1 MTNEIKDAADLF
13 AAEGEGAREI
23 LEGLKEQATDALGL
37 VISEAP
43 SKGDTLGRYRAFKE
57 RELPLIMRL
66 EDPGE
71 RRAVLEDI
79 SKAHDLRVSNL
90 QKALTAAEERA
101 AEKAAADEHSAD
113 EPPEEV
119 LVPERGS
126 ERHERAMRLLEC
138 PDILE
143 KAAQNMQRLGH
154 IGEPRTKRLAFVCA
168 VSAMAGYTIQPST
181 HAQSSAGKNY
191 LWGIVLSLVPPEMV
205 IERSGLSAK
214 ALFRTDMELKGKIL
228 YLQEVAGS
236 QDAEFTIRVLQSD
249 GKLVYEATEQD
260 ADGTMRNVVHEK
272 EGPTVV
278 VQTTTRIHLNH
289 ENETRVFPIYIDES
303 SAQTERIVQSILQ
316 EAEEG
321 GVGPEEREEIIEV
334 WHDAV
339 RLLEPIRVIVPYA
352 RRIRVPS
359 SQVRIRRDV
368 TRLLDVVRVI
378 TWLHQHSRTRDQHG
392 RIIATEED
400 FRTALALVE
409 EPLMKSWQAL
419 SPAEEK
425 VMRAIR
431 SLPEEKRQTGFKR
444 SDLAVEGAQPRS
456 VQEALASLASTGYL
470 ERDGRRGS
478 PGYTYTLVRDPAGLT
493 LGISLEP
500 PDDAAG
506 EDEGTRGSRGIA
518 RNSDRAIENPSLQ
531 EDRAI
536 ARTRGGDGNGPQ
548 EEAGEPDEENTVRQR
563 PIDLAEET
571 IHEQGEEFFS
581 YGEEQRAKPERIK
594 LAELGWARRS
604 DVTDEVIVPTGTM
617 AGDSGDVDR
626 DPVVR
631 YTASFMIGSIVVLT
645 ATEIFQGEGRD
656 LSKGEQIPPD
666 WPADSREVHERLS
679 RLAPILQTT
688 KRQHP
693 YFEGDWYPCEEPPEV
708 REGYTHVEYWE
719 SEAGDKEGIW
729 VFAVHEPGEPVD
741 REEVEEDVWF
751 SVKDQEKVV
760 EHFLELPSGL
770 EFFRYG
776 PKT

>member
-1 MTNEIKDAADLF
+1 MSKEMKDTADLF
-13 AAEGEGAREI
+13 ATEGEEACEI
-23 LEGLKEQATDALGL
+23 LEGLKEQAKDALGL

-43 SKGDTLGRYRAFKE
+43 PEGDVLGRYRHFKE

-79 SKAHDLRVSNL
+79 ARAHDLKVSDL
-90 QKALTAAEERA
+90 RKALSAAEKRTEEEAAAQEDHEGGGAQEEALAPEPGTERYEKALT
-101 AEKAAADEHSAD
+101 
-113 EPPEEV
+113 
-119 LVPERGS
+119 
-126 ERHERAMRLLEC
+126 LLQC
-138 PDILE
+138 PDMLLRV
-143 KAAQNMQRLGH
+143 AQDMERLGH
-154 IGEPRTKRLAFVCA
+154 IGEPRNKRLAFVCA
-168 VSAMAGYTIQPST
+168 VSAMAGYPIQPST
-181 HAQSSAGKNY
+181 HAASSAGKNY
-191 LWGIVLSLVPPEMV
+191 LWGTVLSLVPPEMV
-205 IERSGLSAK
+205 IERSGLSTK
-214 ALFRTDMELKGKIL
+214 ALFRTDMELKGKVL
-228 YLQEVAGS
+228 YIQEVAGS
-236 QDAEFTIRVLQSD
+236 EDAEFTIRILQSD
-249 GKLVYEATEQD
+249 GKLVYEATEKD

-278 VQTTTRIHLNH
+278 VQTTTRIHLHH

-321 GVGPEEREEIIEV
+321 GVGAEEREEIIEV
-334 WHDAV
+334 WHDAI
-339 RLLEPIRVIVPYA
+339 RLLEPARVIVPYA

-378 TWLHQHSRTRDQHG
+378 SWLHQHSRTRDQRG

-419 SPAEEK
+419 SPAEEQ
-425 VMRAIR
+425 VMGAIR

-456 VQEALASLASTGYL
+456 VQEALASLVSTGYL
-470 ERDGRRGS
+470 ERDGRGGS
-478 PGYTYTLVRDPAGLT
+478 QGYTYTLVRDPAGLT

-594 LAELGWARRS
+594 LAELGWSRKP
-604 DVTDEVIVPTGTM
+604 DDEVVVPTGAT

-626 DPVVR
+626 DPVAR
-631 YTASFMIGSIVVLT
+631 DTASFLIGSLVVLT
-645 ATEIFQGEGRD
+645 ATEIFQG
-656 LSKGEQIPPD
+656 
-666 WPADSREVHERLS
+666 
-679 RLAPILQTT
+679 
-688 KRQHP
+688 
-693 YFEGDWYPCEEPPEV
+693 
-708 REGYTHVEYWE
+708 
-719 SEAGDKEGIW
+719 
-729 VFAVHEPGEPVD
+729 
-741 REEVEEDVWF
+741 
-751 SVKDQEKVV
+751 
-760 EHFLELPSGL
+760 
-770 EFFRYG
+770 
-776 PKT
+776 